1 MSKSPGEKK
10 FTKSP
15 QKSPGKVFAKS
26 PDKITKSPHNANRY
40 KSPDLKRRRGW
51 RNKPPNPYKNM
62 THEKVEQ
69 REEYTLM
76 ENGEN
81 SAGYVECQTTIEQPL
96 EEIHEIHDIDDI
108 DDIDNTL
115 I

>member
-1 MSKSPGEKK
+1 MPKSPDKFSKSPHGKSQKK

-15 QKSPGKVFAKS
+15 DNLNGQRS
-26 PDKITKSPHNANRY
+26 Y

-51 RNKPPNPYKNM
+51 RNKPPSPYKNM

-76 ENGEN
+76 EYEKNP
-81 SAGYVECQTTIEQPL
+81 AGYVECQTTIEEPI
-96 EEIHEIHDIDDI
+96 ETIHDIDDI
-108 DDIDNTL
+108 DDTL
-115 I
+115 LS